1 MRQPATS
8 ALSAAASRSRLVAS
22 AFLMLL
28 ISAFATR
35 DPVLLSIYALAA
47 AGVVLANI
55 RVLGGM
61 SGKERAMTAV
71 LVAALTMMLPISALR
86 NESAFA
92 HYFVVLISLGAA
104 YVLTRNL
111 CVYVDASRL
120 SLVGAQTAVVVY
132 LGFSGLEN
140 FPLEEMLP
148 DSSSNGVTSYLV
160 LLQANYC
167 IVNFLLHR
175 RTSIATS
182 LVTLA
187 ICVVGYGRGSLLAA
201 GGIVALNLL
210 FAVSLKSRMH
220 AAVGT
225 LLLLCTS
232 LGAYAAFGEEI
243 LTFIEFNTKIG
254 AGLEDEPREQ
264 IISDYIGKI
273 DGLSLLIGA
282 DYRGTAI
289 ELDYFGNPHIS
300 YIRAHHIFGL
310 PYLLVMLMLPLV
322 LLWKGHAAS
331 VKIFCGVMLGLILF
345 RSFTEP
351 ILFPTLFD
359 LYYFAICFALS
370 RHIPESADRLC
381 HRVG

>member
-1 MRQPATS
+1 MRLAVASTS
-8 ALSAAASRSRLVAS
+8 SAAVNRSRLVAS

-28 ISAFATR
+28 IVAFATR
-35 DPVLLSIYALAA
+35 DPVSLAIYATVATF
-47 AGVVLANI
+47 VVLANI
-55 RVLGGM
+55 RVLGRM
-61 SGKERAMTAV
+61 SGKERAMTV
-71 LVAALTMMLPISALR
+71 TLVAALTVMLPISALR

-104 YVLTRNL
+104 YVLTRHL
-111 CVYVDASRL
+111 SVYVDASRL
-120 SLVGAQTAVVVY
+120 SLLGAQTAVTVY

-182 LVTLA
+182 LITLA
-187 ICVVGYGRGSLLAA
+187 VCIVGYGRGSLLAA
-201 GGIVALNLL
+201 GGIAALNLL
-210 FAVSLKSRMH
+210 FAVPLKSRLH
-220 AAVGT
+220 TVVGT
-225 LLLLCTS
+225 LLLLCI
-232 LGAYAAFGEEI
+232 GFGVYVAFGEEVVS
-243 LTFIEFNTKIG
+243 FIEINTKIG

-273 DGLSLLIGA
+273 DGLSFLIGA

-310 PYLLVMLMLPLV
+310 PYLLVMLSLPIV
-322 LLWKGHAAS
+322 LLWKGHAVS
-331 VKIFCGVMLGLILF
+331 VKIFCGLMLALILF

-370 RHIPESADRLC
+370 RRICCLC
-381 HRVG
+381 YRNRYLY